1 MNKLNIF
8 TTFIILSISISMN
21 SQHIEL
27 AELGLSFDIPQG
39 WTGQQQE
46 DYIILGHE
54 TIPGLMILSQNK
66 AKNVETL
73 KNLSMETI
81 LEEGLFLEPEGDFN
95 IISDARVEGNYK
107 GSYQG
112 EEVHAFAIGLVHS
125 KGTGMNI
132 LILTNSDNFSDIH
145 RQEAKKLARTVQ
157 LVQPKDADNTRFWKD
172 RIVGWQLKYMHTSGG
187 SDYSGGYSGTSDV
200 VMINLCTNGQFT
212 YYSNSNSSFDSSG
225 GFGYANANKDT
236 RGTYRIYSEG
246 NSTYLDLQY
255 ENGSVSTYELTVNS
269 NDNTLLDGSRY
280 FVTTLEGCE

>member
-1 MNKLNIF
+1 
-8 TTFIILSISISMN
+8 MN

-39 WTGQQQE
+39 WTGQEQE
-46 DYIILGHE
+46 DYILLGHE

-66 AKNVETL
+66 AKDTETL
-73 KNLSMETI
+73 KNRSMETI
-81 LEEGLFLEPEGDFN
+81 REEGLYLEPEADFK
-95 IISDARVEGNYK
+95 IISEARVEGSYK
-107 GSYQG
+107 GTYEGQD
-112 EEVHAFAIGLVHS
+112 VKAFAIGLINTQ
-125 KGTGMNI
+125 GTGMNI
-132 LILTNSDNFSDIH
+132 LILTETKAFTKTHIEEANKLAHTVRFSIPKDSDN
-145 RQEAKKLARTVQ
+145 TV
-157 LVQPKDADNTRFWKD
+157 FWKE
-172 RIVGWQLKYMHTSGG
+172 RITGVQLKYMHTSGG

-200 VMINLCTNGQFT
+200 VMINLCSNGQFT

-246 NSTYLDLQY
+246 QSTYLGLQF

-269 NDNTLLDGSRY
+269 KDNTLLDGSRY